1 MKTAD
6 RTPPR
11 RVKVKMAEQGHT
23 LRMGFAEPVKK
34 LRVGLYPGTFDPVTN
49 GHLDVIARAARL
61 LDKLV
66 VGVAISTGKGPLL
79 SLEERVEL
87 VEAEIASIATQNDMV
102 IEVLPY
108 DTLLVEFARKVGASM
123 IVRGLRA
130 VTDFDYEFQMAGMN
144 YRMAPDIETVFL
156 MASERHQ
163 FIASRLVKEVAM
175 LGGDIS
181 SFVPTLTLHRVLQR
195 VRG

>member
-1 MKTAD
+1 M
-6 RTPPR
+6 P
-11 RVKVKMAEQGHT
+11 G
-23 LRMGFAEPVKK
+23 PVKK
-34 LRVGLYPGTFDPVTN
+34 LRVGLYPGTFDPATN

-66 VGVAISTGKGPLL
+66 VGVAINTGKGPLF
-79 SLEERVEL
+79 SFEERVEL
-87 VEAEIASIATQNDMV
+87 VKAEIERIATQNGMV
-102 IEVLPY
+102 IEVQAF
-108 DTLLVEFARKVGASM
+108 DTLLIDFARKVGASM

-130 VTDFDYEFQMAGMN
+130 VSDFDYEFQMAGMN

-181 SFVPTLTLHRVLQR
+181 TFVPPLTLERVLR
-195 VRG
+195 RIRG

>member
-1 MKTAD
+1 M
-6 RTPPR
+6 
-11 RVKVKMAEQGHT
+11 
-23 LRMGFAEPVKK
+23 AEPVKK

-66 VGVAISTGKGPLL
+66 VGVAINTGKRPLF

-87 VEAEIASIATQNDMV
+87 VEAEIAQIATQNGMV
-102 IEVLPY
+102 IEVMPF
-108 DTLLVEFARKVGASM
+108 DTLLVNFARRVGASM

-130 VTDFDYEFQMAGMN
+130 VSDYDYEVQMAGMN

-163 FIASRLVKEVAM
+163 FIASRLVKEIAA

-181 SFVPTLTLHRVLQR
+181 SFVPPLTLERVLHRV
-195 VRG
+195 RG

>member
-1 MKTAD
+1 
-6 RTPPR
+6 
-11 RVKVKMAEQGHT
+11 MAEP
-23 LRMGFAEPVKK
+23 LKK

-66 VGVAISTGKGPLL
+66 VGVAINTGKGPLF

-87 VEAEIASIATQNDMV
+87 VEAEIAQIATQNGMV
-102 IEVLPY
+102 IEVMPF
-108 DTLLVEFARKVGASM
+108 DSLLVHFARKVGASM

-130 VTDFDYEFQMAGMN
+130 VSDYDYEVQMAGMN

-163 FIASRLVKEVAM
+163 FIASRLVKEIAV

-181 SFVPTLTLHRVLQR
+181 SFVPRLTLERVLRR

>member
-1 MKTAD
+1 
-6 RTPPR
+6 
-11 RVKVKMAEQGHT
+11 MAQ
-23 LRMGFAEPVKK
+23 PVKK

-66 VGVAISTGKGPLL
+66 VGVAINTGKGPLFTL
-79 SLEERVEL
+79 KERVEM
-87 VEAEIASIATQNDMV
+87 VEAEIASIATDNGMV
-102 IEVLPY
+102 IEVLPF
-108 DTLLVEFARKVGASM
+108 DTLLVDFARRVGASM

-130 VTDFDYEFQMAGMN
+130 VSDYDYEVQMAGMN

-163 FIASRLVKEVAM
+163 FIASRLVKEVAI

-181 SFVPTLTLHRVLQR
+181 SFVPRLTLERVLER

>member
-1 MKTAD
+1 
-6 RTPPR
+6 
-11 RVKVKMAEQGHT
+11 MAE
-23 LRMGFAEPVKK
+23 PIKK

-66 VGVAISTGKGPLL
+66 VGIAINTGKGPLFTL
-79 SLEERVEL
+79 DERVEM
-87 VEAEIASIATQNDMV
+87 VQAEIARIATQNGMV
-102 IEVLPY
+102 IEVLPF
-108 DTLLVEFARKVGASM
+108 DTLLIDFARKVGASM

-130 VTDFDYEFQMAGMN
+130 VSDYDYEVQMAGMN
-144 YRMAPDIETVFL
+144 YRLAPDIETVFL
-156 MASERHQ
+156 IASERHQ

-181 SFVPTLTLHRVLQR
+181 SFVPPLTLERMLR
-195 VRG
+195 RIRGEPVTR

>member
-1 MKTAD
+1 M
-6 RTPPR
+6 
-11 RVKVKMAEQGHT
+11 
-23 LRMGFAEPVKK
+23 AEPVKK

-66 VGVAISTGKGPLL
+66 VGVAINTGKGPLF

-87 VEAEIASIATQNDMV
+87 VEAEIAQIATQNGMV
-102 IEVLPY
+102 IEVMPF
-108 DTLLVEFARKVGASM
+108 DTLLVNFARTVGASM

-130 VTDFDYEFQMAGMN
+130 VSDYDYEVQMAGMN

-163 FIASRLVKEVAM
+163 FIASRLVKEIAA

-181 SFVPTLTLHRVLQR
+181 SFVPPLTLERVLHRV
-195 VRG
+195 RG

>member
-1 MKTAD
+1 
-6 RTPPR
+6 
-11 RVKVKMAEQGHT
+11 MAN
-23 LRMGFAEPVKK
+23 PVKK

-49 GHLDVIARAARL
+49 GHLDVIGRAARL

-66 VGVAISTGKGPLL
+66 VGVAVNTGKGPLFA
-79 SLEERVEL
+79 LEERVEL
-87 VEAEIASIATQNDMV
+87 VEAEIARIATENGMV
-102 IEVLPY
+102 IEVRPF
-108 DTLLVEFARKVGASM
+108 DNLLIDFARQVGASM

-130 VTDFDYEFQMAGMN
+130 VSDFDYEFQMAGMN

-181 SFVPTLTLHRVLQR
+181 SFVPPQTHERVLR
-195 VRG
+195 RIGR

>member
-1 MKTAD
+1 MADTATD
-6 RTPPR
+6 AGHKR
-11 RVKVKMAEQGHT
+11 RI
-23 LRMGFAEPVKK
+23 
-34 LRVGLYPGTFDPVTN
+34 GLYPGTFDPVTN
-49 GHLDVIARAARL
+49 GHLDIIGRAARQ

-66 VGVAISTGKGPLL
+66 VGVAINSGKGPMF

-87 VEAEIASIATQNDMV
+87 VTAEIAPIADKHGMV
-102 IEVLPY
+102 IEVMPF
-108 DTLLVEFARKVGASM
+108 DTLLIDFARKIGASM

-130 VTDFDYEFQMAGMN
+130 VSDFDYEFQMAGMN

-175 LGGDIS
+175 LGGDIT
-181 SFVPTLTLHRVLQR
+181 SFVPPLTLQRVLQR
-195 VRG
+195 IGRG

>member
-1 MKTAD
+1 MPDQA
-6 RTPPR
+6 
-11 RVKVKMAEQGHT
+11 KVA
-23 LRMGFAEPVKK
+23 RI
-34 LRVGLYPGTFDPVTN
+34 GLYPGTFDPVTN

-66 VGVAISTGKGPLL
+66 VGVAINSGKGPMF
-79 SLEERVEL
+79 SLDERVEL
-87 VEAEIASIATQNDMV
+87 VEAEIASIADKNGML
-102 IEVLPY
+102 IEVRPY
-108 DTLLVEFARKVGASM
+108 DTLLVDFARKVGASM

-163 FIASRLVKEVAM
+163 FIASRLVKEVAI
-175 LGGDIS
+175 LGGDIA
-181 SFVPTLTLHRVLQR
+181 SFVPSLTLDRVMKR
-195 VRG
+195 VRETKS

>member
-1 MKTAD
+1 
-6 RTPPR
+6 
-11 RVKVKMAEQGHT
+11 MAQ
-23 LRMGFAEPVKK
+23 PIKK

-66 VGVAISTGKGPLL
+66 VGVAINTGKGPLF

-87 VEAEIASIATQNDMV
+87 VEAEIARIATENGMV
-102 IEVLPY
+102 IEVMPFN
-108 DTLLVEFARKVGASM
+108 TLLIDFARKVGASM

-130 VTDFDYEFQMAGMN
+130 VSDYDYEIQMAGMN

-181 SFVPTLTLHRVLQR
+181 SFVPPLTLERMLR
-195 VRG
+195 RIRG